1 MPPQTRAQQKKSR
14 SSNSSSSSQNG
25 SCSDDKE
32 ATTTTTTKIQHQ
44 QERDT
49 TVTVDCNDNRNGT
62 NHNNNNEDD
71 AMPLILLR
79 PEAHRSTAAV
89 GMCDIY
95 EIGLENFIRRI
106 ALVRNLSLDES
117 PGARVVFN
125 LNDRAIIHSWHE
137 VFDIERTYS
146 TCLAIKERIYTC
158 HGYIWKPEPEN
169 VGYFV
174 LEEYNRRTYTWLPN
188 FHYSVVVMV
197 YYDNPASRTI
207 TKVDV
212 QYDQLSFFLHVLG
225 LQHLWRWYIS
235 NIMTPVAMLWMKLYR
250 RTGFVNPV
258 TFVLQLIIFSVVGYH
273 LMMKLLLNYLMWSS
287 SSSSL
292 PTEEQSTEL

>member
-25 SCSDDKE
+25 SSDDKE
-32 ATTTTTTKIQHQ
+32 ATTTTKIQQQ
-44 QERDT
+44 QERENT
-49 TVTVDCNDNRNGT
+49 ATVDGT
-62 NHNNNNEDD
+62 NHNNTNGD

-225 LQHLWRWYIS
+225 LQQVWRWYIS
-235 NIMTPVAMLWMKLYR
+235 NIMTPVAMLWMKVYR
-250 RTGFVNPV
+250 KTGFVNPV
-258 TFVLQLIIFSVVGYH
+258 TFVLQLILFSVIGYQV
-273 LMMKLLLNYLMWSS
+273 MMKVLVNLMLI

-292 PTEEQSTEL
+292 PTEEQSNEL

>member
-14 SSNSSSSSQNG
+14 SSSNSSSSSQNG

-146 TCLAIKERIYTC
+146 TCLAIAERIYTC
-158 HGYIWKPEPEN
+158 HGYIWKQKPDEN

-225 LQHLWRWYIS
+225 LQQVWRWYIS
-235 NIMTPVAMLWMKLYR
+235 NIMTPVAMLWMKVYR
-250 RTGFVNPV
+250 KTGFVNPV
-258 TFVLQLIIFSVVGYH
+258 TFVLQLILFSVIGYQV
-273 LMMKLLLNYLMWSS
+273 MMKVLVNLMLI

-292 PTEEQSTEL
+292 PTEEQSNEL

>member
-1 MPPQTRAQQKKSR
+1 
-14 SSNSSSSSQNG
+14 
-25 SCSDDKE
+25 
-32 ATTTTTTKIQHQ
+32 
-44 QERDT
+44 
-49 TVTVDCNDNRNGT
+49 
-62 NHNNNNEDD
+62 
-71 AMPLILLR
+71 MPLILLR

-158 HGYIWKPEPEN
+158 HGYIWKQKPDEN

-225 LQHLWRWYIS
+225 LQQVWRWYIS
-235 NIMTPVAMLWMKLYR
+235 NIMTPVAMLWMKVYR
-250 RTGFVNPV
+250 KTGFVNPV
-258 TFVLQLIIFSVVGYH
+258 TFVLQLILFSVIGYQV
-273 LMMKLLLNYLMWSS
+273 MMKVLLNYLMWSS

-292 PTEEQSTEL
+292 PTEEQSNEL